1 MGGVTFLVTLGPILT
16 RNWLTVLE
24 FWFYQLHSHCE
35 ASYLIHFNALHIV
48 WIRCVEIQLIHF
60 CTSPAH
66 MLYSSSEQAA
76 LNNFLIRLWFYFG
89 IWSISRKIVN
99 CQKIPLVLTV
109 NSKVLDNK
117 TTEFIL
123 NFLKISKHQNKTLN
137 CVWPTHTDKPK
148 WNRQK

>member
-1 MGGVTFLVTLGPILT
+1 MAILVILGPILT
-16 RNWLTVLE
+16 GTWLSVLE
-24 FWFYQLHSHCE
+24 FWFYQLPSHCE
-35 ASYLIHFNALHIV
+35 ASYLIHFHALHIV

-99 CQKIPLVLTV
+99 CQKWELLFQLKFESIRLQ
-109 NSKVLDNK
+109 KF
-117 TTEFIL
+117 EFIL
-123 NFLKISKHQNKTLN
+123 IFKNISTHQNKTLN